1 MTPRFRLLTQSA
13 AYERRV
19 PRRGTGARI
28 LVVSPRAHIQVI
40 PDVFTALLDSGT
52 EVIFSGQGV
61 TKIQRTVDRFA
72 HPLASAVKLP
82 FRRTGPEVTAV
93 KLFRSLC
100 DLVLFFHPELKVARW
115 ARARAADRFL
125 RASGF
130 PADESLAEAIAGFEL
145 SEETHFVL
153 TSVLARA
160 ERSLP
165 PEEDLVQA
173 IDALQV
179 NGIFLVSRCS
189 IDGPE
194 PDVIKSARRL
204 GLRTVMLVFSWD
216 NLSSKAALHEHPDHV
231 LVWNDTLAWEAGAFH
246 GVPADR
252 VRVLGA
258 PNFDRFFAELEATP
272 AHPATSDIR
281 ATILYLGSS
290 KASRDEP
297 AIFTRWLSAIRSA
310 GDPAVREAE
319 VVLRPHPG
327 GADGTWQ
334 RWQPPKDRLLSIE
347 LALKNEPVTLAHS
360 LRRADVVVA
369 LSTSAEIEAAIAGRP
384 VVTFRAGAD
393 APGQEGLLHFRYLL
407 EQQGGHVIDSSDL
420 DEHVANLASVLHGDY
435 DRARI
440 GAFVERFVRPAGL
453 ARPVAPIVASTVL
466 DLVAGRE
473 PETASAQ

>member
-1 MTPRFRLLTQSA
+1 MRPRFHLLTRSA
-13 AYERRV
+13 ADERPA
-19 PRRGTGARI
+19 PRRGNGARI

-40 PDVFTALLDSGT
+40 PDVFASLLESGA
-52 EVIFSGQGV
+52 EVIFSGQGAA
-61 TKIQRTVDRFA
+61 KIQRTVDRFA
-72 HPLASAVKLP
+72 HPLASAVALP
-82 FRRTGPEVTAV
+82 FRRTGPDAAAV
-93 KLFRSLC
+93 KLLRSLC
-100 DLVLFFHPELKVARW
+100 DLMLFFHPELKVAHW

-125 RASGF
+125 RASGY
-130 PADESLAEAIAGFEL
+130 PAGKSVAEAVAGFEL
-145 SEETHFVL
+145 PEETYSVL
-153 TSVLARA
+153 TSTLARA

-179 NGIFLVSRCS
+179 DGILLVSRCS
-189 IDGPE
+189 LGGPE
-194 PDVIKSARRL
+194 PDVIKAAHRL
-204 GLRTVMLVFSWD
+204 GLPTVMLVFSWD

-246 GVPADR
+246 GIPADR

-258 PNFDRFFAELEATP
+258 PNFDRFFVELEATP
-272 AHPATSDIR
+272 AGPAASDGR
-281 ATILYLGSS
+281 VTILYLGSS

-297 AIFTRWLSAIRSA
+297 AIFTRWLNAVRSA
-310 GDPAVREAE
+310 DDPAVREAR

-327 GADGTWQ
+327 GARGTWQ
-334 RWQPPKDRLLSIE
+334 LWQPPDDDLLSIE

-407 EQQGGHVIDSSDL
+407 GEQGGHVIDSADL
-420 DEHVANLASVLHGDY
+420 DEHVANLARVLHGDY
-435 DRARI
+435 DRERI

-453 ARPVAPIVASTVL
+453 ARPVSPIVASTVL

-473 PETASAQ
+473 PQTASAR